1 MKLKKKV
8 INNFYKFQII
18 NRKVN
23 KQEKKTILIMKI
35 LNNFKKKSKKKI
47 KMNKLLSK
55 RKSKIIFN
63 E

>member
-35 LNNFKKKSKKKI
+35 LNNFMKKSEKKI